1 MTEAAPRDT
10 PKRDVVLVGRND
22 FQNKLLAHMIT
33 ERIGC
38 SCLVRSVEGLSGPAV
53 DANVLVLLDVAGVAA
68 RDIKVRLQV
77 LATRASVH
85 NIALIN
91 ADEGVSF
98 EQIVAWPGIK
108 GIFFRE
114 TSERNFVKG
123 ILAIFKGEYW
133 LSRKM
138 LFAHWEQT
146 SAHKRLFAAERTLLT
161 RKEIDTLKLLVG
173 GHSNNHIAHTLNVSP
188 HTVKTHIYNL
198 YRKLRVGNRVQA
210 VHWALQN
217 IEGVGREFTSP
228 EKSALALRAPEV
240 DRGSPRSRP

>member
-1 MTEAAPRDT
+1 MTEAARRDT
-10 PKRDVVLVGRND
+10 PKRDVVLIGRND
-22 FQNKLLAHMIT
+22 FQNKLLARMIA

-38 SCLVRSVEGLSGPAV
+38 NCLVRSIEDLRGPSV
-53 DANVLVLLDVAGVAA
+53 DANVLALLDVAGIAA
-68 RDIKVRLQV
+68 QDIKVRLQV
-77 LATRASVH
+77 LATCASVRSV
-85 NIALIN
+85 ALIN

-114 TSERNFVKG
+114 TSAKHFVKG
-123 ILAIFKGEYW
+123 IRAIFKGECW

-138 LFAHWEQT
+138 LFAHWERT
-146 SAHKRLFAAERTLLT
+146 SARKSLSPVETNPLT
-161 RKEIDTLKLLVG
+161 HKEIDTLKLLVG

-198 YRKLRVGNRVQA
+198 YRKLHVGNRVQA

-217 IEGVGREFTSP
+217 IEGVEREF
-228 EKSALALRAPEV
+228 
-240 DRGSPRSRP
+240 

>member
-1 MTEAAPRDT
+1 MTEAARRDT

-22 FQNKLLAHMIT
+22 FQSKLLAHMIA

-38 SCLVRSVEGLSGPAV
+38 SCLVRSIEDLDDASV
-53 DANVLVLLDVAGVAA
+53 DATVLALLDVEGIAA
-68 RDIKVRLQV
+68 LDIDTRLQV
-77 LATRASVH
+77 LATRASVR

-98 EQIVAWPGIK
+98 EQLVAWPAIK

-114 TSERNFVKG
+114 TSEENFVKG
-123 ILAIFKGEYW
+123 ILAIFKGECW
-133 LSRKM
+133 LPRKM

-146 SAHKRLFAAERTLLT
+146 SAHKRPFPAEMTLLT
-161 RKEIDTLKLLVG
+161 RREIATLMLLVG

-198 YRKLRVGNRVQA
+198 FRKLHVGNRVQA

-217 IEGVGREFTSP
+217 IARVEREF
-228 EKSALALRAPEV
+228 R
-240 DRGSPRSRP
+240 